1 MDGCRPGCP
10 PLTPTARRM
19 IQLDTSFLIQ
29 ATVAGSS
36 AHAGFR
42 KWSAAGES
50 FGVSA
55 VAWAE
60 YLCGPLDPQGEAIA
74 KQMFP
79 LPEGFLA
86 GDAALAADL
95 FNKTGRR
102 SRSLADCMIAAVAIR
117 CGAKLA
123 TLNASDFQPLVQHG
137 LALA

>member
-1 MDGCRPGCP
+1 M
-10 PLTPTARRM
+10 
-19 IQLDTSFLIQ
+19 
-29 ATVAGSS
+29 
-36 AHAGFR
+36 
-42 KWSAAGES
+42 
-50 FGVSA
+50 
-55 VAWAE
+55 AWAE

>member
-1 MDGCRPGCP
+1 
-10 PLTPTARRM
+10 M
-19 IQLDTSFLIQ
+19 IHFDTNFLIQ

-36 AHAGFR
+36 AHAGFQR
-42 KWSAAGES
+42 WSAAGEG
-50 FGVSA
+50 FGLST

-60 YLCGPLDPQGEAIA
+60 YLCGPLDPQAEAIA

-79 LPEGFLA
+79 SPEGFLA
-86 GDAALAADL
+86 PDAALAADL

-117 CGAKLA
+117 CGARLA
-123 TLNASDFQPLVQHG
+123 TINTSDFQPFVQYG